1 MQIKYWI
8 LIKAAVLKSKKA
20 EICHIDYILLC
31 QLYHLSYTLMRDQGL
46 LHLCMVSVNLLC
58 IINYRTVFLRWN
70 KISAY
75 AYAEKS

>member
-8 LIKAAVLKSKKA
+8 LIKAAVLKRKKA

-58 IINYRTVFLRWN
+58 IINYRTMFLRWN